1 METYRIGWQAAAT
14 LAELHGT
21 LAERLARWQAA
32 WLPQAGAPCAIAP
45 CAVDT
50 PALRDASLRWLS
62 LGAAGSG
69 RFLLGVQ
76 RPALSA
82 LGAAVLQLP
91 SQATPALAVEVAL
104 SALSA
109 LACELGALRGEVVQ
123 DADGVPP
130 WQDISRAGGLAGTVT
145 GLAVPLWFWVDRAW
159 CDANAMARAV
169 SAQRSGLSTRVSL
182 LGTQCLAVRA
192 ELDIGEIE
200 LSEVNGLRVGEV
212 LVGDASLEAAVRLV
226 IDGRILAQGVLR
238 DEHGT
243 RSVSIV

>member
-21 LAERLARWQAA
+21 LAERLARWHVA
-32 WLPQAGAPCAIAP
+32 WLPQAGESCAIGPCAGDA
-45 CAVDT
+45 

-62 LGAAGSG
+62 LGAVGSG

-76 RPALSA
+76 HSALSA

-91 SQATPALAVEVAL
+91 NQAAPALAVEVAL

-109 LACELGALRGEVVQ
+109 LACELGALRGEVLQ
-123 DADGVPP
+123 EADGVPP
-130 WQDISRAGGLAGTVT
+130 WEDIGKAGGLAGTVA
-145 GLAVPLWFWVDRAW
+145 GLAVPLWFWADRPW
-159 CDANAMARAV
+159 CDANARASAV
-169 SAQRSGLSTRVSL
+169 AAQRPGLNTRASL
-182 LGTQCLAVRA
+182 LGTQRLVMRA

-226 IDGRILAQGVLR
+226 TDGRILAQGVLR
-238 DEHGT
+238 DAHGT